1 MEAVTQARERREEA
15 RRRTCRRDRDDVQ
28 RRHQKTP
35 FTKLERWEK
44 NVKTAT
50 MMAES
55 LATTAGRS
63 SE

>member
-1 MEAVTQARERREEA
+1 MFKDAIKDTL
-15 RRRTCRRDRDDVQ
+15 
-28 RRHQKTP
+28 HKTGA
-35 FTKLERWEK
+35 LEK

-63 SE
+63 SEGVGKNGRRPNDEL